1 MTLLIMN
8 NEITPDETKSTI
20 TSLKSGK
27 VSLDEMIA
35 NEILKLLNSDDTSF
49 LTNLF
54 NICLKK

>member
-27 VSLDEMIA
+27 VSLNEMIA
-35 NEILKLLNSDDTSF
+35 NEILKLLNK
-49 LTNLF
+49 LTRE
-54 NICLKK
+54 IHRMSITQ